1 MIASETPAPAPAPAA
16 PPAHE
21 RAPERARVDRSIS
34 DTARLDALWPFWPLP
49 FANASTDRPSPPL
62 VDAAVAD
69 VRSRIMDAATPRG
82 RSGLLPDASTGGR
95 GGRKRSFLESGRNFP
110 VKNNIK

>member
-1 MIASETPAPAPAPAA
+1 MLQACDTNGRCWRVRLCDICVRVFASETPAPAPAPAA

-49 FANASTDRPSPPL
+49 FANASTDRRPP
-62 VDAAVAD
+62 VDASVAD
-69 VRSRIMDAATPRG
+69 V
-82 RSGLLPDASTGGR
+82 
-95 GGRKRSFLESGRNFP
+95 
-110 VKNNIK
+110 